1 MPCQSLPQALRLVRD
16 GGKICLNGTKSQF
29 HPYGCNDSDGEQRIR
44 KSVTI
49 QGQFSEAHI
58 SCETPAGLIFGTHTT
73 GGILEVTLSNLVFN
87 ATNVQFPYVCFFN
100 VAITKCKFMN
110 CQYGVAVRQEDL
122 FPPSCQRSELVV
134 SDSEFWYNTNSIIVY
149 LFNGFFNLT
158 ISRCLFQGRKGQ
170 FNVTSG
176 DRKTTAAVYVH
187 STVLRE
193 LPKMYLVAS
202 INDSIFRDL
211 GHEDNGF
218 AFSVRIRHE
227 LSYGNLTLSNTSFI
241 NNENAIFVHGG
252 FGLRLTKVTIN
263 STYGNAITASG
274 PPKLKPTTPGIKVVL
289 DKCLLADNRIG
300 IRMST
305 TSCLRNA
312 DKCSTSDQTLV
323 VRNSLFLGHETR
335 GPGDAIRFAI
345 KRPAPASSGD
355 VVTMQ
360 SDQQL
365 FLSLDFEAKI
375 LLENVTFRELHGC
388 ALSFEADK
396 NVHGLISFKSC
407 KFLNNSQLMHRLV
420 DRATVHI
427 DIKDEDPPKCREEER
442 SHSNEFMW
450 KKNSSFSVIFE
461 DSVFEDNVG
470 VSGALDLKNGDVT
483 IKHCRFKDNEGLTP
497 GGHVYMKKGYG
508 TLNIVNSSF
517 LQTAFKKSS
526 DVKQT
531 VSRYGCFL
539 RSESIGPVTVESSSF
554 TTNVDRKFYDP
565 LFEVTECSSIDID
578 DSSTLRCQYGW
589 QMKKEKL
596 VTGFELVK
604 HDDNTS
610 AWNGEA
616 TCWTNVSYIK
626 LFCDECPDGFYT
638 LQRGST
644 KGFNINKDTKCLKCP
659 YGATCEN
666 GKIKAKEN
674 FWGFN
679 ISTKPPSLQFI
690 SCPVEYCRTPTH
702 SSRDAYNVCHGN
714 RSGVLCGQCSAGYTE
729 VLYSTSCR
737 KKEECNDHWFW
748 VASFIYAIL
757 FALYVVFK
765 PPIFSLLYKQSLWFM
780 KKVKN
785 VRQQSSANE
794 DKSDKHDAGY
804 LKIVFYFYQVA
815 ELVMVRSP
823 ENTLHMVPFIPPVIA
838 FFNFQVKTMD
848 GSIGCPF
855 PGLDAVTKELFMCLK
870 FLATLLSIGFIYA
883 IHRFISKSFHF
894 PVPSL
899 SLYLAAA
906 LETLLLG
913 YETLADTSLKLMH
926 CVPVGQDWRLF
937 MEGNIQCWQWWQYL
951 FIVFIVMFVI
961 PLVLVLFWGSLMLS
975 KDKVS
980 AKEFLISCAFP
991 LPFLFVW
998 LFRYFKKKP
1007 NGNQPYPSGVESCE
1021 DAEEIKKVLH
1031 DPFRPPSDGEHGT
1044 LYWDSVLT
1052 GRRLILLTIHTFSTD
1067 PMIRFVCLD
1076 FACFLILLHHLTA
1089 RPFRDRKANIWE
1101 SLSLISLFAI
1111 CTVNLAEATYISEG
1125 IEPTGPS
1132 KSLLH
1137 AFLWIEI
1144 ALLGLLPSVACFL
1157 VVFAVL
1163 SQVIRVLY
1171 HCIRILPGGMHEC
1184 VSRARRLGCSSRSRD
1199 PQELH
1204 IIT

>member
-1 MPCQSLPQALRLVRD
+1 
-16 GGKICLNGTKSQF
+16 
-29 HPYGCNDSDGEQRIR
+29 
-44 KSVTI
+44 
-49 QGQFSEAHI
+49 
-58 SCETPAGLIFGTHTT
+58 
-73 GGILEVTLSNLVFN
+73 
-87 ATNVQFPYVCFFN
+87 
-100 VAITKCKFMN
+100 MN
-110 CQYGVAVRQEDL
+110 CQYGVRILQKGSVA
-122 FPPSCQRSELVV
+122 PSCQKSTLTV
-134 SDSEFWYNTNSIIVY
+134 SDSEFWYNTNSINVY
-149 LFNGFFNLT
+149 LFNEFFNLT
-158 ISRCLFQGRKGQ
+158 ISRCLFQGRKGH

-176 DRKTTAAVYVH
+176 DRETTAAVYVR
-187 STVLRE
+187 SKVLKWRS
-193 LPKMYLVAS
+193 MYVATS
-202 INDSIFRDL
+202 ITDSIFREL
-211 GHEDNGF
+211 GHKDNSF
-218 AFSVRIRHE
+218 AFSVRIE
-227 LSYGNLTLSNTSFI
+227 NDLSYGNLTLSNTSFI

-263 STYGNAITASG
+263 STYGYAITASG
-274 PPKLKPTTPGIKVVL
+274 PPKTSPTTPGIKVLL
-289 DKCLLADNRIG
+289 DECLLADNRIG

-305 TSCLRNA
+305 TSCLGYNYG
-312 DKCSTSDQTLV
+312 CSTSDQTLV
-323 VRNSLFLGHETR
+323 VRNSLFLGRETR

-345 KRPAPASSGD
+345 QRPTPAPSPKETQTQFSHD

-360 SDQQL
+360 SNQQL
-365 FLSLDFEAKI
+365 YWSLNFEAKI

-396 NVHGLISFKSC
+396 NVRGLISFKNC
-407 KFLNNSQLMHRLV
+407 KFLNNSQLMQRLV

-427 DIKDEDPPKCREEER
+427 EIKDDDPPKCREGEW
-442 SHSNEFMW
+442 SNSNEFMW
-450 KKNSSFSVIFE
+450 KTIFSLPVIFE
-461 DSVFEDNVG
+461 DSIFEGNVG

-483 IKHCRFKDNEGLTP
+483 IKNCRFKDNEGLTP
-497 GGHVYMKKGYG
+497 GGHVFMETGYG
-508 TLNIVNSSF
+508 RLNIVNSSF
-517 LQTAFKKSS
+517 LQTAFKPSPN
-526 DVKQT
+526 VKQPA
-531 VSRYGCFL
+531 SSYASFL
-539 RSESIGPVTVESSSF
+539 RFESVGPVTIESSSF
-554 TTNVDRKFYDP
+554 TANVDRKFYDP
-565 LFEVTECSSIDID
+565 LLEVTKSSSIDID
-578 DSSTLRCQYGW
+578 DSSTLLCQYGQ

-596 VTGFELVK
+596 VTGLELVK
-604 HDDNTS
+604 D
-610 AWNGEA
+610 GEKKHVWDGDE

-626 LFCDECPDGFYT
+626 LFCDECPNGFYT

-666 GKIKAKEN
+666 GNINANEN
-674 FWGFN
+674 FWGFK
-679 ISTKPPSLQFI
+679 ILTRPPSLQFI
-690 SCPVEYCRTPTH
+690 SCPVEYCGTPTH
-702 SSRDAYNVCHGN
+702 SSRHAYNVCRGK
-714 RSGVLCGQCSAGYTE
+714 RSGVLCGQCSAGYSE

-737 KKEECNDHWFW
+737 KTENCNDHWFW
-748 VASFIYAIL
+748 VAFFIYVIF
-757 FALYVVFK
+757 FALYIVFK
-765 PPIFSLLYKQSLWFM
+765 PPIFSLLYQQSLWFM
-780 KKVKN
+780 KKAAN

-794 DKSDKHDAGY
+794 NNSDKHDAGY

-823 ENTLHMVPFIPPVIA
+823 ENTLHMVPFIPPVMA
-838 FFNFQVKTMD
+838 FFNFQVKTLD

-883 IHRFISKSFHF
+883 IHRFSSKSFHL
-894 PVPSL
+894 PAPSL
-899 SLYLAAA
+899 PLYLAVA

-926 CVPVGQDWRLF
+926 CVPIGQDWHLF

-951 FIVFIVMFVI
+951 FIVFIVVFVI

-991 LPFLFVW
+991 LPFLLVW

-1007 NGNQPYPSGVESCE
+1007 NGNQPYLSGVESGD

-1031 DPFRPPSDGEHGT
+1031 DPFRPSSDGEHGT
-1044 LYWDSVLT
+1044 LYWESVLT
-1052 GRRLILLTIHTFSTD
+1052 GRRFILLTIHTFSTD

-1089 RPFRDRKANIWE
+1089 RPFRDRKANTWE

-1137 AFLWIEI
+1137 ACLWIEI
-1144 ALLGLLPSVACFL
+1144 VLLGLLPSVACLL
-1157 VVFAVL
+1157 VVLAVL

-1171 HCIRILPGGMHEC
+1171 YCIRILSAALHKC
-1184 VSRARRLGCSSRSRD
+1184 VAQAMPVGSSSRSTQLVLSDWGD
-1199 PQELH
+1199 PEQGH
-1204 IIT
+1204 SFSDTKC